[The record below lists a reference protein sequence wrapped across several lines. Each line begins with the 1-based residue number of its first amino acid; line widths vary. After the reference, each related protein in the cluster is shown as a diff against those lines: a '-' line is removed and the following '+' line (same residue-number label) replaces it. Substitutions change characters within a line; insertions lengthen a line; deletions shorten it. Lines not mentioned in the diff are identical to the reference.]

1 MSLSHAPKIK
11 TDGLV
16 FYYDMENTQ
25 KSWKGAP
32 TININLDLPKMSV
45 VFVNLLLNAIRFTPV
60 EGTIQL
66 TIDDRKDEIMVSI
79 SDNGRGISPDSLE
92 KIFEVFYQEDD
103 HMTRRYGGLG
113 LGLSIARELVDLHGG
128 RIWAESKG
136 LGEGATFRVV
146 LPKKHS

>member
-1 MSLSHAPKIK
+1 MPDDPIH
-11 TDGLV
+11 
-16 FYYDMENTQ
+16 
-25 KSWKGAP
+25 
-32 TININLDLPKMSV
+32 INLDLPKMSV

-60 EGTIQL
+60 EGTILL
-66 TIDDRKDEIMVSI
+66 TIDDRKDEIVVSI

-136 LGEGATFRVV
+136 LGEGATFRVL